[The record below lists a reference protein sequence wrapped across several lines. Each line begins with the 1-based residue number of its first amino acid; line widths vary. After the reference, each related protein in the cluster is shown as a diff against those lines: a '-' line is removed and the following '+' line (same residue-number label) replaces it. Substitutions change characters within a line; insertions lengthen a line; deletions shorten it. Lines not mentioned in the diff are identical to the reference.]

1 MPTVYQPTTFKPIPA
16 AASRSTDPATGRRVA
31 AWTARG
37 GRKVRAEITPDG
49 NRCKV
54 KSPTWWVEYT
64 DDKGK
69 RVRVPGYR
77 DRAATL
83 DLAARLQRKAR
94 AVRGGYDTP
103 GEDSDRSGP
112 RPLADYLP
120 DFRTDL
126 ELAGSGRQHV
136 LNVVMHVTETVRALR
151 LTTAASVDCR
161 KVARWLRAEQL
172 RLGWAAETHNR
183 WVQHLRQF
191 GLWLVS
197 IDRAARNPFAG
208 LARVPVA
215 ARSRT
220 RRRIDHEHLGVLL
233 ATVRDLRGVNHGLTG
248 PERASL
254 YLVASYTGFRRGALA
269 SLTPE
274 SVAWD
279 DTPGRSGGLPVSV
292 TVAAKAAK
300 NKKPHTVPL
309 HPDVAAELAPWL
321 RTRPAGQPLWPGR
334 VVRRGPQDAA
344 VVGVE
349 GGGHAAGRP
358 RRGPRGMG
366 GGGGDPGG
374 AAAAGGVG
382 RAALLRRGRRG
393 VRLPLAPGAVHLG
406 AGAGGRAADGRS
418 AAGRPLDAAAH
429 GERVHEVGQRV
440 GRRGGEAPRAGD
452 FGWGTSWGSFNVS
465 VAEVSETG
473 RTRPRPTTHGR
484 TWETWENRL
493 KPAAGRAEGG
503 GVEPPRACAS
513 PVFETDER
521 ARRTPRNPRRW
532 RGAGGSFGARVGV
545 PVLLRGRFPSWLPFL
560 FAVALRAVPRNK
572 PVAAES
578 LPVERP
584 GPEKLADAA
593 VHAPDDFRG
602 F

>member
-1 MPTVYQPTTFKPIPA
+1 MPTVYQPATFKPIPA
-16 AASRSTDPATGRRVA
+16 AASRSTDPATGRRFA

-334 VVRRGPQDAA
+334 VVRTRGPKT
-344 VVGVE
+344 
-349 GGGHAAGRP
+349 RP
-358 RRGPRGMG
+358 WW
-366 GGGGDPGG
+366 
-374 AAAAGGVG
+374 AWK
-382 RAALLRRGRRG
+382 
-393 VRLPLAPGAVHLG
+393 
-406 AGAGGRAADGRS
+406 AADMLR
-418 AAGRPLDAAAH
+418 ADLDAARAAWVATGATPAERQRREASDVLRYFDAA
-429 GERVHEVGQRV
+429 GEVFDFHSLRVQFISGLALAGVPLTAAQRLADHSTPLLTANVYTKWANELVGEVAKLPGL
-440 GRRGGEAPRAGD
+440 
-452 FGWGTSWGSFNVS
+452 GTS
-465 VAEVSETG
+465 
-473 RTRPRPTTHGR
+473 
-484 TWETWENRL
+484 
-493 KPAAGRAEGG
+493 
-503 GVEPPRACAS
+503 
-513 PVFETDER
+513 
-521 ARRTPRNPRRW
+521 
-532 RGAGGSFGARVGV
+532 VGV
-545 PVLLRGRFPSWLPFL
+545 PVGVLSTSPLQKLAKPAEPARGR
-560 FAVALRAVPRNK
+560 RRTGG
-572 PVAAES
+572 
-578 LPVERP
+578 P
-584 GPEKLADAA
+584 GK
-593 VHAPDDFRG
+593 RG
-602 F
+602 KTA